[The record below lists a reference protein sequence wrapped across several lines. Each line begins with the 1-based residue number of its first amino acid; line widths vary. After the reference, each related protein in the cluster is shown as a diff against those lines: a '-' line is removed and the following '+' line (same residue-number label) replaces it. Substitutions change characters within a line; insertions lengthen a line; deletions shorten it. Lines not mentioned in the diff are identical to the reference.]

1 MYNVLHLLTG
11 DDGGITAVVRDYY
24 KYIDKEKIHFDIACI
39 TENEGNDIAAL
50 REMGTEIFH
59 LPMKSLGIKEYTQHL
74 KKILKHKKYNAI
86 HVHESMTSYIAL
98 KVAKEQGVKCRIAHA
113 HTSAPYTSIRSEIRR
128 LSGIILNYHY
138 ASNVIGCGKI
148 AGNRVFGNFNMKRK
162 KAVVLPNAINLQ
174 KYSFNSTVR
183 SLVREELDVADKFV
197 VGFVGRLSS
206 EKNPLFSLKIMKEI
220 RKKNNNAVLLMAG
233 AGAEE
238 GSIHQYIKGNQMQEC
253 VRLLGKRNDAER
265 LYQAFDVFILP
276 SVFEG
281 FPLVAVEALASGLP
295 VILSSNITPEFSF
308 SKSVKYLKVDD
319 ASNWAEYI
327 NKIAKGYVRTK
338 HLNELDPEV
347 FDMKNVVKKLERI
360 YLGL

>member
-39 TENEGNDIAAL
+39 TENEGNDIAVL
-50 REMGTEIFH
+50 KEMGTEIFH

-74 KKILKHKKYNAI
+74 KRILKHKKYDAI

-113 HTSAPYTSIRSEIRR
+113 HTSAPYTSIRGEIRR

-138 ASNVIGCGKI
+138 ASNVIGCGKL
-148 AGNRVFGNFNMKRK
+148 AGDRVFGKFNMKRK
-162 KAVVLPNAINLQ
+162 KAVVLPNAINVE
-174 KYSFNSTVR
+174 KYSFNSDVR
-183 SLVREELDVADKFV
+183 SLIRDDMGIKDKFV
-197 VGFVGRLSS
+197 VGFIGRLSS
-206 EKNPLFSLKIMKEI
+206 EKNPLFSLKIMNEI
-220 RKKNNNAVLLMAG
+220 RKKNKNAVLLMAG
-233 AGAEE
+233 DGAEE
-238 GSIHQYIKGNQMQEC
+238 GSIRQYIKENQLQEN
-253 VRLLGKRNDAER
+253 VRLLGKRKDAER
-265 LYQAFDVFILP
+265 LYQAFDVLILP
-276 SVFEG
+276 SIHEG

-308 SKSVKYLKVDD
+308 SKIVKYLKIDNACD
-319 ASNWAEYI
+319 WADYI

-338 HLNELDPEV
+338 HLNELDAEV
-347 FDMKNVVKKLERI
+347 FDIKNVVKKLEKI